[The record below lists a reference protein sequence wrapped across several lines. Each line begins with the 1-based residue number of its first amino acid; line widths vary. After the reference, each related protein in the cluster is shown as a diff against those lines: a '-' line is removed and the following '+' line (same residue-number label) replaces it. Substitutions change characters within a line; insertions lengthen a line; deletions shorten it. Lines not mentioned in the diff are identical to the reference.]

1 MVIKERQAGGMV
13 LEVILALTLLMLV
26 SAHALPLACKFYRQA
41 AVEYEAEQLLA
52 AIRYC
57 QQMSRTTADSAWGY
71 GAMNATKRSVFL
83 QLAPQG
89 NQIFAGERDIVVSNH
104 YLPGVKAVKIYQDK
118 GADCYDDHVVLAFN
132 ADGRPKSISN
142 MMTILIY
149 YQGYPLEGQKIMV
162 SKGGRIRME
171 RGTGEK

>member
-13 LEVILALTLLMLV
+13 LEVILVLTLLTLV
-26 SAHALPLACKFYRQA
+26 SAHALPQACKFYRQA

-57 QQMSRTTADSAWGY
+57 QLMSRTTADSAWNY
-71 GAMNATKRSVFL
+71 GAQSSIKRSVFL

-89 NQIFAGERDIVVSNH
+89 NQIFAGERDIVAINN
-104 YLPGVKAVKIYQDK
+104 YLPGVKAVKIYQEK
-118 GADCYDDHVVLAFN
+118 GVDCYDDHAVLAFK
-132 ADGRPKSISN
+132 ADGRPKSIGN

-149 YQGYPLEGQKIMV
+149 YQGYLLEGQKIMV

-171 RGTGEK
+171 RGTGEM